1 MGKKKGKGNA
11 KKAKGDGGEGGA
23 EDPAALMEAEL
34 SSSKAKLS
42 ETMAT
47 ISYVHAERGAVC
59 LVCLVLRALCG
70 ALCCTWLCSLLDWQ

>member
-1 MGKKKGKGNA
+1 MGKKKGKGKA

-47 ISYVHAERGAVC
+47 ISYVHAEIGVVCSCVLSYVRCAVQCVARGCVYC
-59 LVCLVLRALCG
+59 
-70 ALCCTWLCSLLDWQ
+70 

>member
-1 MGKKKGKGNA
+1 MGKKKGKGKA

-59 LVCLVLRALCG
+59 LVCVACVVRCNVLHMVV
-70 ALCCTWLCSLLDWQ
+70 

>member
-1 MGKKKGKGNA
+1 MYQGREQVKDAYLKLVA
-11 KKAKGDGGEGGA
+11 EHATVPFSLA

-59 LVCLVLRALCG
+59 LLCVACVVRCNVLYVVV
-70 ALCCTWLCSLLDWQ
+70 